1 VRLPSKAARRYAKAF
16 FDVAEEAQATEA
28 VRADFASLRTLVAQ
42 TPALFTFMRDKRLPH
57 AARLKVWTALLG
69 DRAQPLTLRFVA
81 FLEAKRRGDLLPEVG
96 ASFAEYDDK
105 RRGIKRGRL
114 EFALAMDPDA
124 TVVIAAR
131 MSALLGGTVALAT
144 NVSPSLLGGFRLQVG
159 DQVYDASVAARLRML
174 REALHRA

>member
-1 VRLPSKAARRYAKAF
+1 MRLPSKAARRYAKAF

-81 FLEAKRRGDLLPEVG
+81 FLEAK
-96 ASFAEYDDK
+96 
-105 RRGIKRGRL
+105 GRQIR
-114 EFALAMDPDA
+114 A
-124 TVVIAAR
+124 
-131 MSALLGGTVALAT
+131 GG
-144 NVSPSLLGGFRLQVG
+144 
-159 DQVYDASVAARLRML
+159 AARLWL
-174 REALHRA
+174 AALLENLSAARALGCHLHGV